1 MELDHI
7 VVTCRDLDE
16 GAAWLEE
23 RLGIAPGP
31 GGRHALMGTHN
42 RLLSLGPDCYL
53 EVIAPDPEAPDPG
66 RPRWFGLDGRT
77 APALTDWVVRVD
89 DLGAALAA
97 APEGVGEATA
107 LERGDLRWRMGVTA
121 DGRTPLGGAHPMI
134 LQWDGPG
141 AAGRLADAGCRL
153 ASLTVETPEAETLH
167 AALPLDDPRIRVV
180 AAPALRLSA
189 EIDTP
194 HGRRTL

>member
-16 GAAWLEE
+16 GARWLEE
-23 RLGIAPGP
+23 RLGLAPGP

-53 EVIAPDPEAPDPG
+53 EVIAPDPDAPDPG
-66 RPRWFGLDGRT
+66 RPRWFELDRRT
-77 APALTDWVVRVD
+77 TPALTDWVVRVD
-89 DLGAALAA
+89 DLDAALAA
-97 APEGVGEATA
+97 APPGVGEANA
-107 LERGDLRWRMGVTA
+107 LERGDLRWHMGVTR

-134 LQWDGPG
+134 LQWEGQG
-141 AAGRLADAGCRL
+141 AAGRLPDAGCRL
-153 ASLTVETPEAETLH
+153 VSLTVETPEAE
-167 AALPLDDPRIRVV
+167 ALRASLALDDPRVRTVS
-180 AAPALRLSA
+180 APALRLSA

-194 HGRRTL
+194 HGRRAL